1 MKHEV
6 LMFSKSESMVD
17 KALSGLLELVLASET
32 GARIPSQ
39 PELALKF
46 GVSRTVLREAISR
59 LLLLNVITV
68 RPKTGTTVNA
78 PDRWMSVNAD
88 VLKWRLKAGESKEKI
103 VESTVSAARECVGA

>member
-1 MKHEV
+1 MKHEIP
-6 LMFSKSESMVD
+6 MFTKSESMVD

-39 PELALKF
+39 PDLATKF

-59 LLLLNVITV
+59 LLFLNVITV

-78 PDRWMSVNAD
+78 PERWMSVNAD
-88 VLKWRLKAGESKEKI
+88 VLKWRLKAGEPKEKI
-103 VESTVSAARECVGA
+103 VESTVSAARECIGA

>member
-78 PDRWMSVNAD
+78 PDRWTSVNAD
-88 VLKWRLKAGESKEKI
+88 VLKWRLKAGESKETI
-103 VESTVSAARECVGA
+103 MESTVSAARECVGA